1 MNLISKKP
9 PPRQP
14 LKILHT
20 QASNK
25 NPSGF
30 PSRFKVEDG
39 IKTTTGPAE
48 VTNRGVCC
56 ESEEGTL
63 RFHHEAFS
71 LAWHLFEVCRSFD
84 K

>member
-39 IKTTTGPAE
+39 IKTTTGPEA
-48 VTNRGVCC
+48 TNRGVCC
-56 ESEEGTL
+56 RSDGTL
-63 RFHHEAFS
+63 RFHNEAFFLS
-71 LAWHLFEVCRSFD
+71 WHLFEVCQSFD